1 MQRTKTSLPFV
12 ACLTA
17 LSMTSLV
24 PPCAQASEPNP
35 GAGQSRSLEL
45 PAAVQ
50 NFTVSRAGGHGWFIA
65 TTASGESM
73 RVSLRS
79 RFGCVQRAGEWVPTQ
94 QLRAGE
100 RVEPWGVAHG
110 SHYEATRVRL
120 LDASAAA
127 LPARLGPGEAAPEG
141 ATP

>member
-1 MQRTKTSLPFV
+1 MQRTKPSLPFV
-12 ACLTA
+12 ACLAA
-17 LSMTSLV
+17 LSVTSLV
-24 PPCAQASEPNP
+24 PLRAQAAEPNP
-35 GAGQSRSLEL
+35 GAGPSRSLEL

-65 TTASGESM
+65 TAPSGESV

-79 RFGCVQRAGEWVPTQ
+79 RFGYVQRAGEWVPTQ

-100 RVEPWGVAHG
+100 RVEVWGVANG

-120 LDASAAA
+120 LDASAA
-127 LPARLGPGEAAPEG
+127 LTARLGPGEAAPEY
-141 ATP
+141 ALP